1 MRQVSIEFSVRHLQV
16 AAQRTLAA
24 ATSPLVARMNRNGMD
39 PGADLAGG
47 VVGGFVGTSTS
58 VFLHPRQP
66 IQPAHLVPL
75 LPRRSPDRD
84 VRVVHVRVV
93 VPVQ

>member
-47 VVGGFVGTSTS
+47 VVGGFVVAVGVVLVLVLDLGVETVT
-58 VFLHPRQP
+58 
-66 IQPAHLVPL
+66 IEVPL
-75 LPRRSPDRD
+75 LFAPDGSGIAL
-84 VRVVHVRVV
+84 V
-93 VPVQ
+93 